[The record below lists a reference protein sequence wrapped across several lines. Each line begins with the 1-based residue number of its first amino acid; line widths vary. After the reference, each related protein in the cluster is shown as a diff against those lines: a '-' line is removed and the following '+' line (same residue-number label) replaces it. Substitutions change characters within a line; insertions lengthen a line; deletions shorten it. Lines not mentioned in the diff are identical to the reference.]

1 MGSICGV
8 DEGLDVDVEV
18 EAEAASEEC
27 DAEETNVKKKI
38 KTVSFRS
45 HRKPHRKKKKKAIGK
60 MKNGANRVR
69 HSKPTPNP
77 R

>member
-27 DAEETNVKKKI
+27 DAEETNVKK
-38 KTVSFRS
+38 R
-45 HRKPHRKKKKKAIGK
+45 
-60 MKNGANRVR
+60 
-69 HSKPTPNP
+69 
-77 R
+77 